1 MEDAEDHAPD
11 AKKQRVGESFH
22 RVRKDTFVEAMLTGV
37 STTLASDAEY
47 GYNSANRIRRR
58 VEDITSAID
67 ESGKAA
73 NSMSSSRAVLESRFA
88 LGSDDS
94 QYLSQ
99 CVSMLWAGD
108 GGEKLRIAPLASMPE
123 IMRVASARGIV
134 KAMGGIVKRQ
144 RKDAQGMI
152 KRALRLAGWLM
163 QVEVVREAILR
174 ILQDGCAGGPPS
186 QTAGRVIKAAFETQ
200 GAQAGTA
207 AVISIGN
214 EHGMDCARAVI
225 FAFLMLIHPESMA
238 NSVVDQLVDAMND
251 VVEKAE
257 TNLTQLFNTANAMD
271 GALERVYTQALVE
284 AAPYRQMTG
293 NPGIQH
299 ANACQAFT
307 EYDPRAIFEE
317 DVYPNFKQFATCVSE
332 AIGRISGLFT
342 NLKTT
347 SAQPGH
353 STVANPQDVAAWQTG
368 GLPPDGKAWYFD
380 HGLSPMWRDR
390 ESADWAKALGLG
402 YYRPFSTQEL
412 FDASARFNQ
421 ATLGDMRGQQER
433 RQRLGQAPPQRK
445 SNFQASRDMRDVV
458 IAHNRHRETYKG
470 KIEQFGSSMLDGKVV
485 SDEGFVQFC
494 MIRGLCGFRGIH
506 QASSG
511 AADEVVKYDYPETD
525 MPQYSRGEFAGL
537 QDYQLPP
544 DIVEQV
550 RDCEQEIY
558 VTDNMKLDTDF
569 FANATR
575 DMRPD
580 MPLFATDGS
589 QSSKTDKARKAAWL
603 PLDRNRDKQQQINTE
618 TFSQSVCEAS
628 VYEFMTLSLMNPSVQ
643 NDQGPEDLM
652 HAAAAVAK
660 LRQVHLNA
668 VVKSTPPGTIM
679 HSVSEMGDDVYVTRP
694 CSQCSNE
701 GSAFDS
707 RNLLLPVDAGVACFK
722 KFDRSSIPLQ
732 IPSPSVDDPDKHE
745 HPYFMAVSIDTKIP
759 NASLSAFLSNGMQI
773 GWEDPDTPRGQAD
786 PSQETGR
793 MARPSEPYG
802 MYFGASACAEP
813 FDDTESYPY
822 GMGRQN
828 NKIDP
833 DDLSPMSLFKT
844 FVNAILAF
852 DQIEQMDCEEEYV
865 KRFQHEGSKDSQEVF
880 GIHRSIE
887 DASRDRRADIWT
899 DALREV
905 AISGDRL
912 YRFVTELTGAIGE
925 AADSAIAWED
935 EDLKAV
941 SKEASNRQK
950 AMAER
955 VSRFQT
961 KLVESVV
968 SSTLKAS
975 KLQLDVR
982 DNPGNELVVINT
994 DVKDGIR
1001 QITSGEAGH
1010 GFFEASVELNNLL
1023 GSASHPITIKQ
1034 LVNKLR
1040 NVSMEFQEQ
1049 LKDSLAASTP
1059 ASFSRISEPRNS
1071 FMLHLKPD
1079 TVAAV
1084 HKAFDLITSEM
1095 RMCPGYHRYVYLW
1108 EYVEG
1113 KDWVLSSRF
1122 AELVGL
1128 MLQNTRMRS
1137 GSFAAYVGTS
1147 QIITNTQNV
1156 RMQIQRLKTQ
1166 VCSYIMHT
1174 DTPQFL
1180 TPVGRTLYFGGAVSQ
1195 TPDDAKR
1202 MDARS
1207 ERAQGPAP
1215 FGGDSGDSWW
1225 IWSSLGKLSP
1235 TEFDA
1240 RDSIVRRINDIY
1252 QKIEKGQLP
1261 QEAVFMSWG
1270 DQLLSQ
1276 ANPRRKR
1283 SYFNGAT
1290 QGQINSA
1297 MHQLMIQRVKAFG
1310 TRPEDLLD
1318 LTDASVE
1325 VAYNNAVL
1333 NPASGAPVSQDADT
1347 CSTHFVDRLNKWVVE
1362 ACRQYMQTTGKTVNA
1377 SKKFDFPDTRRI
1389 QFKSGGQRAACYV
1402 VKFAVSAEMLDGF
1415 NMKAGLH
1422 RDANFVRKINT
1433 TINFLF
1439 AMGATSTSKWVP
1451 HPQWKTF
1458 SDVYDP
1464 FQHMWVRKVGAK
1476 DARHQK
1482 AYSLAASLSKM
1493 ARIAIGGTARLAL
1506 LGVLAQVAYSTATYS
1521 SFGQRMTEHAA
1532 MTAASLG
1539 VDGVVA
1545 SLSENAVSLAEAA
1558 PMFSSVW
1565 SATGGN
1571 IAAASYKT
1579 DALLRDTSITIR
1591 DAYSSFYSTA
1601 FPYEFALDRLEAYDY
1616 RMANVTKGL
1625 TYWKQFNTPRAKGI
1639 FDAYKTEERVLMK
1652 AHNLLKDL
1660 VTHAENGKYDKM
1672 AAIMDMPEFKRFQ
1685 KNDISMEV
1693 LESALSPDQ
1702 EAWKLHSECG
1712 QLLSDVAL
1720 TMTSMEQ
1727 CMTGLNDA
1735 QKAKFLQLR
1744 VSGLEQSREAFD
1756 KRLEASA
1763 FDRLSSVATAAEGA
1777 KSADEYRAIDPS
1789 NAAQFSPITI
1799 DIDDTQGHRVMRDKI
1814 QSMIDQ
1820 MDETVRDEL
1829 MDDLVDAGI
1838 GETDLDFNNPVKA
1851 RRIYVLTELMKYL
1864 EASQSALEKGATSQ
1878 DRANGNSLKSQEAM
1892 YPVWSFLT
1900 WPVAA
1905 QQRFQRPLSL
1915 AFSTLLNEAVIRD
1928 MTVDE
1933 FASSETWKSR
1943 AFEIVKSIP
1952 YFNNPEDAQ
1961 KAIDIL
1967 ATPATD
1973 GGHTQYVRFVE
1984 LTLKSAAEKLFKD
1997 RGEAWERVK
2006 EGMPEYFENGKW
2018 APHLAGIKGQPPPPP
2033 PPPQP
2038 PAPPETFAPSPPPP
2052 VALPRG
2058 TTRTGPPPAAPMMPP
2073 DGSTPEPPSGVPRQE
2088 VAVVNPSP
2096 LAGEGEGARGGEGS
2110 EAMDADDADID
2121 ELPVRE

>member
-1 MEDAEDHAPD
+1 MEDAEDDAPG

-58 VEDITSAID
+58 VEAITSAID

-174 ILQDGCAGGPPS
+174 ILQDGCTGGPPA
-186 QTAGRVIKAAFETQ
+186 QTAGRVIKAAFESQ

-207 AVISIGN
+207 AVINIGN

-271 GALERVYTQALVE
+271 GALERVYTQSMKE
-284 AAPYRQMTG
+284 AAPYGQMDG

-299 ANACQAFT
+299 ANSCQAFT

-317 DVYPNFKQFATCVSE
+317 DVYPNFKQFATSVSE

-347 SAQPGH
+347 STQPGH
-353 STVANPQDVAAWQTG
+353 STVANPQDVAAWQTSSMQ
-368 GLPPDGKAWYFD
+368 PDGKAWYFD

-402 YYRPFSTQEL
+402 YYRPFFQQEL
-412 FDASARFNQ
+412 FDASSGFNQ
-421 ATLGDMRGQQER
+421 ATPGDMRGQL
-433 RQRLGQAPPQRK
+433 LGQATPPRK
-445 SNFQASRDMRDVV
+445 SNIQASHDMRDVV

-511 AADEVVKYDYPETD
+511 AADEVVQYDYPETD
-525 MPQYSRGEFAGL
+525 MPQYSRGEFASL

-580 MPLFATDGS
+580 MPLFATDRL

-603 PLDRNRDKQQQINTE
+603 PLDRNRDKQQQISTE

-694 CSQCSNE
+694 CSQCSKE

-722 KFDRSSIPLQ
+722 KFGGSSVPLQ
-732 IPSPSVDDPDKHE
+732 IPSPSSDDPKKNE
-745 HPYFMAVSIDTKIP
+745 HPYFMAVSIDTRIP

-773 GWEDPDTPRGQAD
+773 GWEDLDIPRGQAD
-786 PSQETGR
+786 PSQATGR

-833 DDLSPMSLFKT
+833 DDLSPTSLFKT

-1023 GSASHPITIKQ
+1023 GSASQPITIKQ

-1095 RMCPGYHRYVYLW
+1095 RMCPGYHRHVYLW

-1202 MDARS
+1202 LDARS

-1215 FGGDSGDSWW
+1215 FGGDSGDSLW
-1225 IWSSLGKLSP
+1225 IWASLGKLSP

-1252 QKIEKGQLP
+1252 QKVEKGQLP
-1261 QEAVFMSWG
+1261 QEAVFMSRG
-1270 DQLLSQ
+1270 DQLLYQ

-1310 TRPEDLLD
+1310 LGPNDLLD
-1318 LTDASVE
+1318 LTDAAVE

-1362 ACRQYMQTTGKTVNA
+1362 ACRQYTKTTGKTVSA
-1377 SKKFDFPDTRRI
+1377 SKKFDFPDTERI
-1389 QFKSGGQRAACYV
+1389 QFKSTRQRVACYV
-1402 VKFAVSAEMLDGF
+1402 VRFEVSKEMLDGF
-1415 NMKAGLH
+1415 IMKEGLH

-1433 TINFLF
+1433 TLNFLF

-1451 HPQWKTF
+1451 HPQWNMF
-1458 SDVYDP
+1458 SDASNP
-1464 FQHMWVRKVGAK
+1464 SQHMWVRKVGAE

-1482 AYSLAASLSKM
+1482 AYSVAASLSKM
-1493 ARIAIGGTARLAL
+1493 ARIAIGGTSRLAL
-1506 LGVLAQVAYSTATYS
+1506 LGVLAQVAYSTITNT
-1521 SFGQRMTEHAA
+1521 SFGRRMTQRAA
-1532 MTAASLG
+1532 FKAASLG

-1571 IAAASYKT
+1571 IAAASYKI
-1579 DALLRDTSITIR
+1579 DALIR
-1591 DAYSSFYSTA
+1591 DAQINMRDTVDSFYLAA
-1601 FPYEFALDRLEAYDY
+1601 FPLEFAKSRLEAYDY
-1616 RMANVTKGL
+1616 RMASVTTGL
-1625 TYWKQFNTPRAKGI
+1625 TNWKQFNTPRAKRM
-1639 FDAYKTEERVLMK
+1639 FDAYKKEEDVLQK
-1652 AHNLLKDL
+1652 ALPLLRDL
-1660 VTHAENGKYDKM
+1660 VTHTKNNEKDKM
-1672 AAIMDMPEFKRFQ
+1672 AAIMDMPEFKKFQ

-1702 EAWKLHSECG
+1702 EARKLYSECG
-1712 QLLSDVAL
+1712 QLLTDVAF

-1727 CMTGLNDA
+1727 CVTGLNDA
-1735 QKAKFLQLR
+1735 QKAKLLQLR
-1744 VSGLEQSREAFD
+1744 VSGLEKSREAFD

-1763 FDRLSSVATAAEGA
+1763 FDRLSSVATAAASA
-1777 KSADEYRAIDPS
+1777 KSYEEYRKFDPS

-1820 MDETVRDEL
+1820 LNETVGGEL
-1829 MDDLVDAGI
+1829 IGDLVAAAI
-1838 GETDLDFNNPVKA
+1838 GETSLDFQNPVKA
-1851 RRIYVLTELMKYL
+1851 RRIYVLTELVKYL

-1915 AFSTLLNEAVIRD
+1915 AFSTLLNEAVARD
-1928 MTVDE
+1928 ITVDE
-1933 FASSETWKSR
+1933 FASSEAYKSR

-1973 GGHTQYVRFVE
+1973 GGHTQYVRIVE

-1997 RGEAWERVK
+1997 RGDAWKRVK
-2006 EGMPEYFENGKW
+2006 ERIPEYFENDKW
-2018 APHLAGIKGQPPPPP
+2018 APHLASKKRQAPPPP

-2038 PAPPETFAPSPPPP
+2038 PAPPETFAPSPPPSSAAP
-2052 VALPRG
+2052 G
-2058 TTRTGPPPAAPMMPP
+2058 TTRTAPP
-2073 DGSTPEPPSGVPRQE
+2073 G
-2088 VAVVNPSP
+2088 
-2096 LAGEGEGARGGEGS
+2096 
-2110 EAMDADDADID
+2110 DDAASD
-2121 ELPVRE
+2121 ELPDAPK